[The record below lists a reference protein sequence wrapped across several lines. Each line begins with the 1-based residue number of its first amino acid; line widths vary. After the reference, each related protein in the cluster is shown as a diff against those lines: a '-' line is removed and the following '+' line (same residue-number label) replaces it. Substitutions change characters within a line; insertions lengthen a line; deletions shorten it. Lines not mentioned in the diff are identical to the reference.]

1 VNPDKGQW
9 TTDEVKKKVAALLP
23 KDIPGVRFK
32 SGRSRGSSSTG
43 VGVEIK
49 GRNQEILD
57 MIAED
62 VELNMQGLTGVH
74 DVESSLESGTEEIRV
89 TIDRLRAQRLGL
101 SPRQIASTIAT
112 ALGTRG
118 NSKFKTDDGEIDI
131 TVQLKEEDRAT
142 LEQLMNAQ
150 FESDQGEL
158 VSFSSLAN
166 FEYANGPNTI
176 RRDDRMSTVSIFAN
190 TEESTRFRAGMQ
202 MSQRMN
208 SVPLPRGYSWQM
220 DRSFRFMQQEQNEG
234 NFTMLF
240 AALLIYIIMASLFE
254 SYVHP
259 FTIMFT
265 IGFAFV
271 GVAIGLFVFNI
282 TMDSNASYG
291 LLILFGIVVNNGI
304 VFVDHIN
311 RYRREGLPR
320 RQAIIQGGKDRLRP
334 ILMTATTTILG
345 LAPLV
350 LPMIYG
356 QAEGNARRWGPIGL
370 VVVTGLFA
378 STLMTL
384 ILLPTVYSLMDD
396 MSGWIK
402 RTVAMARSS
411 ASTRTAS

>member
-1 VNPDKGQW
+1 M
-9 TTDEVKKKVAALLP
+9 LP

-32 SGRSRGSSSTG
+32 TGRSWGSSSTG

-49 GRNQEILD
+49 GRSQDILN

-62 VELNMQGLTGVH
+62 VELNMHGLTGVH

-89 TIDRLRAQRLGL
+89 SVNRQRAQRLGL
-101 SPRQIASTIAT
+101 SPRQIATTIAT

-118 NSKFKTDDGEIDI
+118 NSKFKTDDSEIDI
-131 TVQLKEEDRAT
+131 TVQLREEDRAT
-142 LEQLMNAQ
+142 LDQLMNAQ

-158 VSFSSLAN
+158 VSFSSLADFN
-166 FEYANGPNTI
+166 YAKGPNTI
-176 RRDDRMSTVSIFAN
+176 RRDDRMSTVTIFAN
-190 TEESTRFRAGMQ
+190 TEESAKFRAGMQ
-202 MSQRMN
+202 MMRRMN
-208 SVPLPRGYSWQM
+208 SVPLPRGYTWQM
-220 DRSFRFMQQEQNEG
+220 DRSFRWMQQEQNEG

-265 IGFAFV
+265 IGFAFI
-271 GVAIGLFVFNI
+271 GVAVGLYSFNV

-320 RQAIIQGGKDRLRP
+320 RFAIIQGGKDRLRP

-350 LPMIYG
+350 IPMIYG

-370 VVVTGLFA
+370 VVISGLFA
-378 STLMTL
+378 STILTL

-396 MSGWIK
+396 LSFWIK
-402 RTVAMARSS
+402 RTIATARYSSS
-411 ASTRTAS
+411 AKAAS